1 MATLNHQEFAKQ
13 TRRIITMHRF
23 SRLQTAAIAVF
34 VSLGIG
40 AGVAGA
46 SGLITGKQIAGHTI
60 GLYNLNSNVTHELG
74 KPGAPGANG
83 ANGTN
88 GVPGPVGPA
97 GTNGTPGGPPGPVGA
112 AGATGAAGANG
123 TNGTDGSNGGF
134 DLSKIVHVTGTA
146 TLVGGSSTATV
157 TTDCPAG
164 DSIIGGG
171 ESGATFTVDESYPS
185 LTNGLGGIFF
195 LPDRWS
201 ARVTNTSG
209 SNENITVY
217 AICASA

>member
-1 MATLNHQEFAKQ
+1 
-13 TRRIITMHRF
+13 MHRF
-23 SRLQTAAIAVF
+23 SRLQTAAIAVV

-60 GLYNLNSNVTHELG
+60 GLYNLNSNVTHQLG

-83 ANGTN
+83 VNGTN
-88 GVPGPVGPA
+88 GAPGPVGPA

-123 TNGTDGSNGGF
+123 TNGTNGANGTNGGF
-134 DLSKIVHVTGTA
+134 DLSKIHYVTGTA
-146 TLVGGSSTATV
+146 TLVGPGATSTVSTNCA
-157 TTDCPAG
+157 AG
-164 DSIIGGG
+164 DAIIGGG
-171 ESGATFTVDESYPS
+171 ENGTTFTTLVSYPQQAS
-185 LTNGLGGIFF
+185 GFPFF
-195 LPDRWS
+195 LPNRWT
-201 ARVTNTSG
+201 AKVTNTSG
-209 SNENITVY
+209 ANENITVY